1 MHWCSLCASLATK
14 AKFRPLPW
22 EGEVYLWFLCRLCL
36 QQNPSFMCF
45 FPGKYFLP
53 SALYR
58 QMLPPLLMPDQ
69 FLYCCTYTEL
79 QRANKQKQTQY
90 NFKAT
95 GDNSNFL
102 LHFFS
107 GPLGQLNSEKCWLF
121 VKQPPTPNV
130 KVQDYN
136 GVQLK
141 GMYNFSPG
149 SSIIY
154 ILDKRKSNPVFF
166 LPQENYCSLLKS
178 RTVEKKEKTQNR

>member
-1 MHWCSLCASLATK
+1 MLTLCITGHKSKVSPTPLGGRSVFMVSMSLLLT
-14 AKFRPLPW
+14 AK
-22 EGEVYLWFLCRLCL
+22 
-36 QQNPSFMCF
+36 SFIHVF

-79 QRANKQKQTQY
+79 QRANKQKQTQC